1 MSKIKGKYVATVIIE
16 LEADE
21 SMKGL
26 FPFEKIKD
34 NFKGMT
40 PVIKKILDD
49 EIHDDEL
56 GTVEVIEQFCD
67 VWRCESEVDT

>member
-21 SMKGL
+21 SKKGL
-26 FPFEKIKD
+26 LPFERIKE

-40 PVIKKILDD
+40 PIVKDILEY
-49 EIHDDEL
+49 EISDDEL
-56 GTVEVIEQFCD
+56 GTVEVLEQFCD
-67 VWRCESEVDT
+67 VWRCKDGDT

>member
-26 FPFEKIKD
+26 LPFEKIKE

-40 PVIKKILDD
+40 PVVKEILEY
-49 EIHDDEL
+49 EISDDEL
-56 GTVEVIEQFCD
+56 GTVEVLEQFCD
-67 VWRCESEVDT
+67 VWRSEDGDT